1 MRRSREANWSFCTII
16 LVKASL
22 LVLTVT
28 IGVLHCRL
36 CFADATQAANGLWLG
51 DGNGLLSMEKGA
63 VELHENIF
71 ASREEEVTA
80 LGDIPECSETFLG
93 G

>member
-36 CFADATQAANGLWLG
+36 CFADASQAANGLWLG
-51 DGNGLLSMEKGA
+51 DGNGLFVEKGV
-63 VELHENIF
+63 VELLEDVF
-71 ASREEEVTA
+71 TFREEEVTA
-80 LGDIPECSETFLG
+80 IGDIPECSRTF
-93 G
+93 